1 MRMTEYMYST
11 FVKAKPVKLY
21 ESIIFV
27 YTVNLLI
34 PRFCIIKDTRK
45 ESKH

>member
-1 MRMTEYMYST
+1 MLVTEYMYCA
-11 FVKAKPVKLY
+11 FVKAKPMKLY